1 MGDEIDPRIRMF
13 GRADIHGT
21 PYSIRHLAAQ
31 VSAGNSAKPR
41 IYHACGSLDPWL
53 DMNLLVKETFESLLD
68 PDFDY
73 TYDQMEGFGHEWAFW
88 DEELKRF
95 LAYIQKTE

>member
-1 MGDEIDPRIRMF
+1 
-13 GRADIHGT
+13 
-21 PYSIRHLAAQ
+21 
-31 VSAGNSAKPR
+31 
-41 IYHACGSLDPWL
+41 
-53 DMNLLVKETFESLLD
+53 MNLLVKETFESLRD